1 MTVNETKLRKTHR
14 GKKNSTPM
22 DNKYSASLAHFGS
35 RSMIVCLWDDAMSVS
50 HVRSVSSPAVQTNQV
65 KKMRENSPSR
75 L

>member
-1 MTVNETKLRKTHR
+1 
-14 GKKNSTPM
+14 M